1 MMFTN
6 GNILKRPGVAGYSSA
21 IAYNGDIYA
30 GYLMR
35 RDGAGNPYAF
45 QAIGNAAAGNGW
57 NFNYIRRVNLMLDNI
72 DQSDMNDADKRHWR
86 SVGYFFRAYYYAELI
101 GRFGDVPWIN
111 KPLGDTDTEILYGP
125 RTPRKEV
132 ADSVMANLQYAEE
145 NIKLGG
151 DGHNTI
157 NTHVVRAMT
166 RFGLFEGTWRKYHE
180 LGGHEKFIDASIA
193 ASEPLIEAFPT
204 LHPEY
209 GEMFT
214 RFG

>member
-1 MMFTN
+1 MKKTNYIYLLLIVILGISCNDDFLDKTPRAALTEETVFTNYETFRTYSWGLYDVFTN

-57 NFNYIRRVNLMLDNI
+57 NFNYVRRVNLMLDNI

-111 KPLGDTDTEILYGP
+111 KPLGDTDTEILYG
-125 RTPRKEV
+125 R
-132 ADSVMANLQYAEE
+132 
-145 NIKLGG
+145 
-151 DGHNTI
+151 
-157 NTHVVRAMT
+157 VRPVK
-166 RFGLFEGTWRKYHE
+166 RWP
-180 LGGHEKFIDASIA
+180 IA
-193 ASEPLIEAFPT
+193 
-204 LHPEY
+204 
-209 GEMFT
+209 
-214 RFG
+214 